1 MLNMPDSAPA
11 EKIPARPAAFP
22 ARPAALPARPAALPA
37 RPAAGLALLA
47 LAALAFLTGCSGGV
61 GGSVSTAVK
70 DSSSAVATARIAL
83 RQDMDGKLTQAAT
96 ATSLDDGLKE
106 VETSRSSVLKL
117 SPATQEERVVQKQ
130 ALDVLDQC
138 AAGFATARAA
148 LAANDGGSPSL
159 SDGDKALADAQD
171 ALKQLEGTVGSR

>member
-1 MLNMPDSAPA
+1 MLNTPDSAPA

-22 ARPAALPARPAALPA
+22 ARPAA
-37 RPAAGLALLA
+37 GLALLA
-47 LAALAFLTGCSGGV
+47 LAALAFLTGCGGV

-70 DSSSAVATARIAL
+70 ESSSAVATARIAL

-148 LAANDGGSPSL
+148 LAVNDGGSPSL

>member
-1 MLNMPDSAPA
+1 VLDTPDSAPA
-11 EKIPARPAAFP
+11 AKITVRPATFGARPTARPA
-22 ARPAALPARPAALPA
+22 LV
-37 RPAAGLALLA
+37 A

-61 GGSVSTAVK
+61 GASVSTAVQ

-96 ATSLDDGLKE
+96 DTSLEDALKE
-106 VETSRSSVLKL
+106 VEASRSSVLKL
-117 SPATQEERVVQKQ
+117 SPATQEERVAQKQ

-148 LAANDGGSPSL
+148 LAGNDGGSPSL

-171 ALKQLEGTVGSR
+171 ALKQLEGTVGPQ

>member
-1 MLNMPDSAPA
+1 VLNTPDSAPA

-22 ARPAALPARPAALPA
+22 ARPAALPARPAAFPA

-47 LAALAFLTGCSGGV
+47 LAALAFLTGCGGV